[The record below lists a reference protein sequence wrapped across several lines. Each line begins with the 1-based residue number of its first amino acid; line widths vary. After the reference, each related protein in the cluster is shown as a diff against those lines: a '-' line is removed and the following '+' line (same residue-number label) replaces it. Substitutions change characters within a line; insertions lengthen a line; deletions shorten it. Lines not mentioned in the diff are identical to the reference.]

1 MMKASA
7 KVKTWSAA
15 AVLAVGVLVGGSLI
29 ARASHAAGSDA
40 PILAPALANVVPAAP
55 LASSYAP
62 IIKGVLPEVVSVS
75 SSKLVHRTESME
87 PFSNDPLFQQFFGGK
102 GQDRGQGP
110 DSSEQAQPEREQG
123 LGSGVIIGTNGYIIT
138 NNHVVDGAS
147 DVKVYLRDKREF
159 PAKVVGTDAKT
170 DIAVLKID
178 ANKLPAIPM
187 GDSSKMEVG
196 DLVFAVG
203 DPFGVG
209 QTVTMGIVSAKGRAH
224 LGIEDYEDF
233 IQTDAPIN
241 PGNSGG
247 ALINAKGELVG
258 INTAILSRS
267 GGSQGIG
274 FAIPVNLAR
283 HDMDQIVEHG
293 HVIRGW
299 LGATIQDVT
308 PSMAKAF
315 GMDTP
320 GGVLIADVSPNS
332 PAAQAGLKQGD
343 IVMSVNGQP
352 ISESS
357 DLRLQVSEAGPGAS
371 FPMTVKRG
379 TSTLN
384 VTAKLR
390 ELPTEVASTPGT
402 PVENQAERGIQVEE
416 LTPSLR
422 DQLKLSKESQG
433 VVVAQIDPAGAAAS
447 AGLREGDLIQEVDHH
462 AVTNGSEFNQTMQS
476 ASGRSILLRVMRDGT
491 GLYLAVDPS

>member
-1 MMKASA
+1 MMKASP

-15 AVLAVGVLVGGSLI
+15 AVLAVCLLVGGSLI
-29 ARASHAAGSDA
+29 ARASHAASSEA
-40 PILAPALANVVPAAP
+40 PILAPALATVVPTAS

-62 IIKGVLPEVVSVS
+62 VIKGVLPEVVSVLS
-75 SSKLVHRTESME
+75 SRVVRPTESDQ
-87 PFSNDPLFQQFFGGK
+87 PFSNGPLFQQFFGG
-102 GQDRGQGP
+102 QGQGHG
-110 DSSEQAQPEREQG
+110 SSEQAQPEREQG
-123 LGSGVIIGTNGYIIT
+123 LGSGVIIGSNGYIIT
-138 NNHVVDGAS
+138 NNHVVDGAT

-159 PAKVVGTDAKT
+159 PAKVVGTDVKT

-178 ANKLPAIPM
+178 ANNLPAIPM

-283 HDMDQIVEHG
+283 HDMDQIIE

-320 GGVLIADVSPNS
+320 GGVLIAGVSPNS
-332 PAAQAGLKQGD
+332 PAADAGLKQGD

-352 ISESS
+352 INESS
-357 DLRLQVSEAGPGAS
+357 GLRLQVSEAGPGTS

-384 VTAKLR
+384 LTAKLR
-390 ELPTEVASTPGT
+390 ELPSDVASASGT
-402 PVENQAERGIQVEE
+402 PAENQAERGIQVEE
-416 LTPSLR
+416 LTSSLR
-422 DQLKLSKESQG
+422 DQLKLTNDSQG
-433 VVVAQIDPAGAAAS
+433 VVVAQIDPASAAAS

-462 AVTNGSEFNQTMQS
+462 AVTNSGKFNQAMHG
-476 ASGRSILLRVMRDGT
+476 ASGRAVLLRVMRDGT
-491 GLYLAVDPS
+491 GIYIAVDPS